1 MTASEA
7 VHAVHQRAIGWA
19 LNRSLASTSVS
30 GISLVLGLCAAAWF
44 SAGTRPDNIKAV
56 VALCGCYL
64 AACAA
69 GQLPVW
75 PGSGV
80 ARVTAGRLAAAS
92 SVLGESA
99 VLAGLALGGAAA
111 GWGDPWPVAVAVL
124 ILVWVRETM
133 RACSG
138 GQGGLVRRPVW
149 RLLAVPAAGRVLVI
163 AITAPVWGAHVTL
176 LALFGWS
183 VIAVGYAIFEGAPG
197 LFEGPA
203 ALLEAGTDSF
213 GGATDPFAGATDP
226 REDQAVVVRMP
237 DPAAGAPMAEPAEP
251 VAAPTELVATPT
263 ELVAAPTELVA
274 APAELVAVPADQPT
288 DLAVLLDRD
297 ATRVPA
303 LSSWAAAGRAAA
315 SQRAGRS
322 AGPAGGVIL
331 ACRDDGPVAR
341 WLGRLV
347 RGNLMPLPPAVAG
360 VAAASVLALLGLRD
374 LPAVIMLTPL
384 VVMVLLAAPGSSH
397 PHDGRQDWLVPAVLQ
412 AGQYIYIAALGF
424 ASGVPAP
431 VTFALCLAVAAWYA
445 DLASCGVGS
454 GLGWE
459 GRMLVVGLG
468 AVVGLET
475 FAYLGLTAYLGV
487 LIGKRFRPSWVAVVE
502 GERR

>member
-237 DPAAGAPMAEPAEP
+237 DPAASAPMA
-251 VAAPTELVATPT
+251 VPTELVA
-263 ELVAAPTELVA
+263 VPTELVA
-274 APAELVAVPADQPT
+274 APAELVAAPAHQPT

-303 LSSWAAAGRAAA
+303 LSSWAAVGRAAA

-322 AGPAGGVIL
+322 AGPVGGVIL